1 MSNSSACLPL
11 QRPCPCTCWE
21 SRLVPTA
28 PCSCCSVPKTKTKN
42 SFCVTS
48 TCLENLFL
56 LSVLHSA
63 PCHLYTLTHKHMLAH
78 CVDYRSRK
86 KSNRGNSL
94 SNVIIIIIT
103 LFFTL
108 RRIFSFETLLIIPS
122 VPSRHLWLLCYG
134 LKGKERKVPFRGKLT
149 WIRRPPCRALFVCGV
164 SSVLFFLFPFAPYY

>member
-78 CVDYRSRK
+78 CVDFCSRK
-86 KSNRGNSL
+86 KSNRGNYF
-94 SNVIIIIIT
+94 VINPSVY
-103 LFFTL
+103 FTEK
-108 RRIFSFETLLIIPS
+108 FSVETLLIIHSIPNHKLAKA
-122 VPSRHLWLLCYG
+122 VPLINSFLHKWIATISFHIYFSLWCLLG
-134 LKGKERKVPFRGKLT
+134 NVLKGNFHLR
-149 WIRRPPCRALFVCGV
+149 
-164 SSVLFFLFPFAPYY
+164 